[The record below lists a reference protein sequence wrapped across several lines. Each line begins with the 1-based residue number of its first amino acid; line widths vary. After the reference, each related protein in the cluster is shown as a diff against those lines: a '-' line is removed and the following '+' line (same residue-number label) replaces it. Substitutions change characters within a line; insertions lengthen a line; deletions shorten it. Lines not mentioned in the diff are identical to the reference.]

1 MNRVRRHAT
10 PVPPTNSPEPRKRLS
25 GQTLFLWGAIAV
37 SGLGLAAL
45 AITYYCPIP
54 NFFGGRLLAADSGLK
69 LEKIP
74 FNGARAYDYLK
85 QLCDLGPRRS
95 GSDAM
100 AAQQK
105 FLAEH
110 FEKLGAKVEFQ
121 RFKVPYPLD
130 GPDEQMIGHKVP
142 MANMIVRFS
151 PAAQANQQDER
162 AANRERIMLCGHYDT
177 LPFPLHD
184 PVDRHGRFVGAND
197 NGSGIALL
205 MELGNELAKNPPKV
219 GVDFVFFDGEEFIFK
234 DDGKYFCGSEYFADD
249 YAKHPPAFRYRY
261 AVLLDM
267 VGGAELQ
274 LLEEPNSVTWD
285 DSRPLVNDL
294 WATAVRLGVPE
305 FVPRPSLYAVRDDH
319 LALHDVAKI
328 PACDLIGMDTY
339 LKYWHTQGDT
349 PEHCSALSLAK
360 VGWVL
365 QEWLREP

>member
-1 MNRVRRHAT
+1 MSKARRHAT
-10 PVPPTNSPEPRKRLS
+10 PVPSTNSPQPRKKLS

-37 SGLGLAAL
+37 SGLVLAAL
-45 AITYYCPIP
+45 VIII
-54 NFFGGRLLAADSGLK
+54 FFGGRLLAADSQLR
-69 LEKIP
+69 LENIP

-95 GSDAM
+95 GSEAM

-105 FLAEH
+105 LLAEH

-121 RFKVPYPLD
+121 RFKAPYPPD
-130 GPDEQMIGHKVP
+130 GPDEQMIGHDVP
-142 MANMIVRFS
+142 MANMIVRFN
-151 PAAQANQQDER
+151 PE
-162 AANRERIMLCGHYDT
+162 NRERIMLCGHYDT

-184 PVDRHGRFVGAND
+184 PVNRRGRFVGAND
-197 NGSGIALL
+197 NGSGVAIL
-205 MELGNELAKNPPKV
+205 MELGNELARHPPKV

-267 VGGAELQ
+267 VGGAELR
-274 LLEEPNSVTWD
+274 LPEEPNSVSWD
-285 DSRPLVNDL
+285 DSRPLVKQI
-294 WATAVRLGVPE
+294 WATAARLGVQE
-305 FVPRPSLYAVRDDH
+305 FVPRPGLRDSRRSHRAARRGQDSGLRSH
-319 LALHDVAKI
+319 RYGA
-328 PACDLIGMDTY
+328 Y
-339 LKYWHTQGDT
+339 KYWHTQGDT

-365 QEWLREP
+365 QEWLRGQ